1 MCVCVLVGGRFVY
14 TSIFFFL
21 QDFSGFLE
29 NNPEK
34 LHNLSVMRAN
44 YDKLTSDKVAKSL
57 MLTKQTYYDQ
67 GEKAGKLLAWR
78 IKKMKSERTIN
89 SIKLKSGK
97 LTMDPIEIVILDTS
111 LNSYTNQNIKQIIKL
126 FRNHLLTSCNFRLY
140 QRMRKQY

>member
-1 MCVCVLVGGRFVY
+1 
-14 TSIFFFL
+14 
-21 QDFSGFLE
+21 
-29 NNPEK
+29 
-34 LHNLSVMRAN
+34 MRAN